1 MRRILVAGAVVYAL
15 AIGIWLLIEAP
26 NAVHLPP
33 GGRSV
38 LYIGVVLVWGFVGVG
53 SFAWLRRPDNA
64 TGKLMVIVGVLVG
77 LTGFQF
83 FDTPAL
89 LGLGLAVDTLSGSV
103 LIHLLLAFPS
113 GRVEGRWARRV
124 VAFGYV
130 AGFAQ
135 FPGLLFTSCDE
146 GCNIDE
152 NPWMIADVPALS
164 LIFGLIQ
171 AFSLLFAIVG
181 GVIVLLYRWRTSNR
195 SQRRGLE
202 PVLLLGAVILA
213 LGLGLV
219 IANISGVA
227 PEVFQILFFGAFALV
242 PWAFLLG
249 LMRTRFFRTAAVGRV
264 IERLTQD
271 PRGVRDALA
280 AELGDPTLEVAYWLP
295 DSGYVDATGLP
306 AAEPGPDQVM
316 TQIENEGRCVGA
328 LIHDPVLC
336 ESPELL
342 REAAAAAALAIENAR
357 LEVELRARLAALR
370 ASRARLVEAGDA
382 ERRRLGRDLHDGA
395 QQRLVALMIE
405 LQLARERFESDPA
418 GARELVDSAFAN
430 AQEAVGRA
438 ARPGRRDPS
447 RRALAARARCGA
459 GVAGQPLPGAG
470 RVRERARG
478 AAAERRRDR
487 RVLRRRRG
495 ADERHQVRGRDA
507 CAGRGPAR
515 ERRRR
520 DRRPR
525 RRRRRGGD
533 RGRHRFERPDRPCR
547 RARRHARG
555 GEPAGRGHA
564 RARPVPAMTAG
575 R

>member
-1 MRRILVAGAVVYAL
+1 MRRTLVAGAVVYAL
-15 AIGIWLLIEAP
+15 AIGTWLLIEAP

-53 SFAWLRRPDNA
+53 SYAWLRRPDNA
-64 TGKLMVIVGVLVG
+64 TGKLMVVVGVLVG

-89 LGLGLAVDTLSGSV
+89 LGLGLAVDTLSGAV

-124 VAFGYV
+124 VVFGYV

-135 FPGLLFTSCDE
+135 IPGLLFTSCEE
-146 GCNIDE
+146 GCTIDE
-152 NPWMIADVPALS
+152 NPWMIADVEVLS
-164 LIFGLIQ
+164 LIFGLTQ

-202 PVLLLGAVILA
+202 PVLLLGATILA

-264 IERLTQD
+264 IERLTHD

-295 DSGYVDATGLP
+295 DRGYVDATGLP

-316 TQIENEGRCVGA
+316 TQIENEGRRVGA
-328 LIHDPVLC
+328 VIHDPVLC

-430 AQEAVGRA
+430 AQEAVVEL
-438 ARPGRRDPS
+438 RD
-447 RRALAARARCGA
+447 LAAGIHPAVLSQRGLDAALESLASRAKVPVELESDLDERLPSAVETAAYFVVAEALTNVTKYAEATHARVEVRRENGAAVVDIRDDGVGGAEIGAGTGLSGLTDRVGALDGTLSVESPRGAGTLVRARF
-459 GVAGQPLPGAG
+459 PL
-470 RVRERARG
+470 
-478 AAAERRRDR
+478 
-487 RVLRRRRG
+487 
-495 ADERHQVRGRDA
+495 
-507 CAGRGPAR
+507 
-515 ERRRR
+515 
-520 DRRPR
+520 
-525 RRRRRGGD
+525 
-533 RGRHRFERPDRPCR
+533 
-547 RARRHARG
+547 
-555 GEPAGRGHA
+555 
-564 RARPVPAMTAG
+564 
-575 R
+575 

>member
-1 MRRILVAGAVVYAL
+1 M
-15 AIGIWLLIEAP
+15 WLLIEAP

-53 SFAWLRRPDNA
+53 SYAWLRRPDNA
-64 TGKLMVIVGVLVG
+64 TGKLMVIVGALVG

-113 GRVEGRWARRV
+113 GRVEGRWSRRV
-124 VAFGYV
+124 VGFGYV

-152 NPWMIADVPALS
+152 NPWMLADMPALS

-181 GVIVLLYRWRTSNR
+181 GVLVLLHRWRTSNR

-202 PVLLLGAVILA
+202 PVLLLGATILA
-213 LGLGLV
+213 LGLALV
-219 IANISGVA
+219 VANIAGGSA
-227 PEVFQILFFGAFALV
+227 RDVFQILFFGAFALV

-264 IERLTQD
+264 IERLTYD

-342 REAAAAAALAIENAR
+342 RDAAAAAALAIENAR

-430 AQEAVGRA
+430 AKEAVVEL
-438 ARPGRRDPS
+438 RD
-447 RRALAARARCGA
+447 LAAGIHPAVLSQRGLDAALESLASRSTVPVELESELEERLPSAVETAAYFVVAEALTNVTKYADATHARVEVRRENGAAVVDVRDDGVGGAAIGGGTGLSGLTDRVGALDGTLEVESPQGAGTLVRARF
-459 GVAGQPLPGAG
+459 PL
-470 RVRERARG
+470 
-478 AAAERRRDR
+478 
-487 RVLRRRRG
+487 
-495 ADERHQVRGRDA
+495 
-507 CAGRGPAR
+507 
-515 ERRRR
+515 
-520 DRRPR
+520 
-525 RRRRRGGD
+525 
-533 RGRHRFERPDRPCR
+533 
-547 RARRHARG
+547 
-555 GEPAGRGHA
+555 
-564 RARPVPAMTAG
+564 
-575 R
+575 

>member
-1 MRRILVAGAVVYAL
+1 MRRILVAGALVYAL
-15 AIGIWLLIEAP
+15 AIGVWLLIEAP

-53 SFAWLRRPDNA
+53 SYAWLRRPDNA
-64 TGKLMVIVGVLVG
+64 TGKLMVIVGALVG

-113 GRVEGRWARRV
+113 GRVEGRWSRRV
-124 VAFGYV
+124 VGFGYV

-152 NPWMIADVPALS
+152 NPWMLADMPALS

-171 AFSLLFAIVG
+171 AFSLLFAVVG
-181 GVIVLLYRWRTSNR
+181 GVIVLLYRWRTSTR
-195 SQRRGLE
+195 TQRRGLE
-202 PVLLLGAVILA
+202 PVLLLGASILA

-219 IANISGVA
+219 VANIAGGSA
-227 PEVFQILFFGAFALV
+227 RDVFQILFFGAFALV

-306 AAEPGPDQVM
+306 AAEPAPDQVM

-342 REAAAAAALAIENAR
+342 RDAAAAAALAIENAR

-430 AQEAVGRA
+430 AQEAVVEL
-438 ARPGRRDPS
+438 RD
-447 RRALAARARCGA
+447 LAAGIHPAVLSQRGLDAALESLASRSMVPVELESELEERLPSAVETAAYFVVAEALTNVTKYADATHARVEVRRENGAAVVDVRDDGVGGAAIGAGTGLSGLTDRVGALDGTLEVESPQGAGTLVRARF
-459 GVAGQPLPGAG
+459 PL
-470 RVRERARG
+470 
-478 AAAERRRDR
+478 
-487 RVLRRRRG
+487 
-495 ADERHQVRGRDA
+495 
-507 CAGRGPAR
+507 
-515 ERRRR
+515 
-520 DRRPR
+520 
-525 RRRRRGGD
+525 
-533 RGRHRFERPDRPCR
+533 
-547 RARRHARG
+547 
-555 GEPAGRGHA
+555 
-564 RARPVPAMTAG
+564 
-575 R
+575 